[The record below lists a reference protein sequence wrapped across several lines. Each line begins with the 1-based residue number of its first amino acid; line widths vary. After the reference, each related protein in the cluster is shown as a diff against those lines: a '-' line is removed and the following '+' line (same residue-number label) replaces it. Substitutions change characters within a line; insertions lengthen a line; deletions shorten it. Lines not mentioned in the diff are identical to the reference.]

1 MPSKMSGAR
10 IARTGARMILFD
22 DRDRVL
28 LIHERFFDGGQ
39 ELEHWLTPGG
49 GAEPGESLPRAATR
63 EVYEETG
70 LRVELAVDAVEV
82 HQQRRHWS
90 WRGAD
95 YDQVDHFFAAWLG
108 GPAEV
113 QPTSLTEMEQETVVG
128 ARWWTL
134 AQLEASAEVFEPPDI
149 AVIVSGLLAGAPTRP
164 WFRRAGRVLLRDP
177 AGRTLLIRMV
187 GPTGDVNWVT
197 PGGGVDPGESTVA
210 AAVRELAEETGLQLA
225 VDVDME
231 PVHTERA
238 VFAFAGEALDQTDDY
253 YLLDVAQAVTELPIA
268 PAALTSLE
276 QQTIT
281 EYRWASPDDIR
292 LIETREPV
300 WPAGLADLLVSL
312 SRVAPAG

>member
-1 MPSKMSGAR
+1 MSGAR
-10 IARTGARMILFD
+10 ISRTGARMFLFD

-28 LIHERFFDGGQ
+28 LIHEHFFDGGQ

-49 GAEPGESLPRAATR
+49 GVEPGEPLPRAATR

-70 LRVELAVDAVEV
+70 LRVELPRDAVEV

-95 YDQVDHFFAAWLG
+95 YDQLDHFFAAWLG
-108 GPAEV
+108 GPTEV
-113 QPTSLTEMEQETVVG
+113 QATALTEMERETVVG

-134 AQLEASAEVFEPPDI
+134 AQLQASAEVFEPPNI
-149 AVIVSGLLAGAPTRP
+149 ASLVSGLLAAAPARP

-187 GPTGDVNWVT
+187 GPTGEVNWVT
-197 PGGGVDPGESTVA
+197 PGGGVDPGETTIA
-210 AAVRELAEETGLQLA
+210 AAVRELAEETGLE
-225 VDVDME
+225 VDVDADMV

-253 YLLDVAQAVTELPIA
+253 YLFDVAQSVTKLPIA

-276 QQTIT
+276 QQTIS
-281 EYRWASPDDIR
+281 EYRWAGPDDIR
-292 LIETREPV
+292 EIESREPV
-300 WPAGLADLLVSL
+300 WPAGLADLLASL

>member
-1 MPSKMSGAR
+1 MNGAR
-10 IARTGARMILFD
+10 IGRTGARMILFD

-28 LIHERFFDGGQ
+28 LIHERFFDGGH

-49 GAEPGESLPRAATR
+49 GAEPDEPLPRAATR

-70 LRVELAVDAVEV
+70 LRVELSADAVEV
-82 HQQRRHWS
+82 HQQRRQWS
-90 WRGAD
+90 WRGTD

-113 QPTSLTEMEQETVVG
+113 RPAALTDMEQETVVG

-134 AQLEASAEVFEPPDI
+134 AQLQTSAAVFEPPDI
-149 AVIVSGLLAGAPTRP
+149 ASVVSRLLVAAPARP

-187 GPTGDVNWVT
+187 GPAGDVNWVT
-197 PGGGVDPGESTVA
+197 PGGGVDPGESTA
-210 AAVRELAEETGLQLA
+210 TAAVRELAEETGLHVVA
-225 VDVDME
+225 DADMM

-238 VFAFAGEALDQTDDY
+238 VFAFVGEALDQTDDY
-253 YLLDVAQAVTELPIA
+253 YLFDVAQAVTELPIA

-281 EYRWASPDDIR
+281 EYRWAGPDDIR
-292 LIETREPV
+292 DIESREPV
-300 WPAGLADLLVSL
+300 WPAGLADLLASL
-312 SRVAPAG
+312 SQVAPSG

>member
-1 MPSKMSGAR
+1 MSGAR

-28 LIHERFFDGGQ
+28 LIHERFFDGGE
-39 ELEHWLTPGG
+39 ELDHWLTPGG
-49 GAEPGESLPRAATR
+49 GAEPDEALPKAATR

-70 LRVELAVDAVEV
+70 LRVELSADALAV
-82 HQQRRHWS
+82 HQQQRHWS

-113 QPTSLTEMEQETVVG
+113 RPTALTEMEQEIVVG

-134 AQLEASAEVFEPPDI
+134 AQLQASAEVFEPPDI
-149 AVIVSGLLAGAPTRP
+149 ASVVSGLLVAAPARP
-164 WFRRAGRVLLRDP
+164 WLRQAGRVLLRDP
-177 AGRTLLIRMV
+177 AGRTLLIRTV
-187 GPTGDVNWVT
+187 GPAGEVNWVT
-197 PGGGVDPGESTVA
+197 PGGGIDPGESTAA
-210 AAVRELAEETGLQLA
+210 AAVRELAEETGLHVA
-225 VDVDME
+225 VDTGMV

-253 YLLDVAQAVTELPIA
+253 YLFDVAEAVTDLPIA

-281 EYRWASPDDIR
+281 EYRWAGPDDIR
-292 LIETREPV
+292 EIESREPV
-300 WPAGLADLLVSL
+300 WPAGLADLLESL
-312 SRVAPAG
+312 SRVAPSG

>member
-134 AQLEASAEVFEPPDI
+134 AQLEASEEVFEPPDI
-149 AVIVSGLLAGAPTRP
+149 AVVVSGLLAGAPTRP

-238 VFAFAGEALDQTDDY
+238 LFAFAGEALDQTDDY

>member
-1 MPSKMSGAR
+1 MSGGR

-28 LIHERFFDGGQ
+28 LIHERFFDGGR

-49 GAEPGESLPRAATR
+49 GAEPGEALARAATR

-70 LRVELAVDAVEV
+70 LRVELAADAVEV
-82 HQQRRHWS
+82 HQQRRRWS

-113 QPTSLTEMEQETVVG
+113 KPTALTEMEQQTVVG

-134 AQLEASAEVFEPPDI
+134 EQLQVSAEVFEPPDI
-149 AVIVSGLLAGAPTRP
+149 AAVVARLLTAPPPRP
-164 WFRRAGRVLLRDP
+164 WFRPAGRMLLRDP
-177 AGRTLLIRMV
+177 AGRTLLIRST
-187 GPTGDVNWVT
+187 GPAGEVNWVT

-210 AAVRELAEETGLQLA
+210 AAVRELFEETGLRI
-225 VDVDME
+225 DVDNDLV

-253 YLLDVAQAVTELPIA
+253 YLFDVPEFVTSLPIA

-281 EYRWASPDDIR
+281 EYRWAGPDDIR
-292 LIETREPV
+292 EIESREAV
-300 WPAGLADLLVSL
+300 WPAGLAGLLESL
-312 SRVAPAG
+312 SRVAPSG